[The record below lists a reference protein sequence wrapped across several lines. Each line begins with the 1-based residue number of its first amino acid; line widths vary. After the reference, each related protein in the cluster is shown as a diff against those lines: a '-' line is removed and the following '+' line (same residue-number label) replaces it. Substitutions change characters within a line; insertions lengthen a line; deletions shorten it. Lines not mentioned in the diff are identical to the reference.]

1 MASSAGEVANDI
13 RTGRLKQV
21 YLLYGEEEYL
31 RDASAKRIV
40 DASLEP
46 DTQDFNHAVF
56 RAGEADIASVASAIM
71 SPPAFAERRVVVF
84 RGFDEISA
92 DQQRSLVGA
101 LQRMPRTSRV
111 VLIATS
117 VDERSGPC
125 KAIAALGRV
134 VRYRRLYENEAAAWL
149 AAHARELGIDVRPEA
164 REYLVRALGTGIAG
178 LAQGFEKACGYAGIA
193 VGTGSRGGG
202 TGAGTGADRRRQI
215 TLDDVKAASTGEP
228 ALGIFD
234 LVDAV
239 GERNTA
245 KAVATVRRLLGFGE
259 VPVRILAMIA
269 RQIRLILQTK
279 ALQAEGATVQKI
291 VALTRLQDFVVR
303 KCLVQARNFEIEEIE
318 DAFAALAQA
327 DVDLKSSGATEGV
340 VLERLIV
347 HLCTH
352 RSGAQPGPDGHDS
365 ASAPAQCRDCIR

>member
-46 DTQDFNHAVF
+46 DTRDFNYAVF
-56 RAGEADIASVASAIM
+56 RAGEADVASVASAIM

-125 KAIAALGRV
+125 KAIAGLGRV
-134 VRYRRLYENEAAAWL
+134 VRYRRLYENEAVAWL

-164 REYLVRALGTGIAG
+164 REYLVQALGTSIAR
-178 LAQGFEKACGYAGIA
+178 LAQGFEKACDYAGIA

-202 TGAGTGADRRRQI
+202 TGAGTGAGGGRQV

-245 KAVATVRRLLGFGE
+245 KAVAAVRRLLGFGE

-269 RQIRLILQTK
+269 RQIRLVLQTK

-291 VALTRLQDFVVR
+291 VAVTRLQDFVVR
-303 KCLVQARNFEIEEIE
+303 KCLAQARNFEIEEIE

-327 DVDLKSSGATEGV
+327 DVDLKTSGATEEV

-347 HLCTH
+347 HLCTY
-352 RSGAQPGPDGHDS
+352 RSGDDAARP
-365 ASAPAQCRDCIR
+365 